1 MTRRCRRCK
10 ISISSPGFWSTESFC
25 KIFYLEESNMKKMK
39 RLVAVLLAGIMALA
53 MLTACGGTPV
63 TRDEALEKS
72 VAEWAV
78 EWGKSAKLELTEDAD
93 LTAISAKCLPSM
105 AKAYNATLAKD
116 NDAAADA
123 AAEMSKIFV
132 AAKKDKKVAPV
143 DVLIPNTMEFTK
155 ENVINVV
162 QKGMGNIQAI
172 LNKAGVKN
180 PAKFGVT
187 VTKQKDYTL
196 ILFMVSE

>member
-1 MTRRCRRCK
+1 
-10 ISISSPGFWSTESFC
+10 
-25 KIFYLEESNMKKMK
+25 MKKMK
-39 RLVAVLLAGIMALA
+39 RFVAVLLAGIMALA
-53 MLTACGGTPV
+53 MLTACGGTPSAPV

-72 VAEWAV
+72 VAAWTV
-78 EWGKSAKLELTEDAD
+78 EWGKNAKLELTEDAD

-105 AKAYNATLAKD
+105 VKAYNATLAKD
-116 NDAAADA
+116 NAAAVDA
-123 AAEMSKIFV
+123 AAEMRKIFV

-143 DVLIPNTMEFTK
+143 DVFIPNTMEFTK

-162 QKGMGNIQAI
+162 QNGMGNIQNI
-172 LNKAGVKN
+172 LNNAGVKN

-187 VTKQKDYTL
+187 VTKQDKYTL